1 MQSWRSFKCWAERGR
16 QFFEAGRR
24 IWPAGD
30 LLLRAVGMATL
41 VGLASACAWT
51 EPPPTQVLAVRL
63 LDADGGTISEGLCRA
78 ANDRGVWPF
87 AAPGTVSLTRSQVPL
102 DISCEA
108 AGKTGFTRAYSQKQ
122 VWHPERLATV
132 GGLHEMMDPLR
143 YQPVDYPVNIDVV
156 IGQIRGVQAS
166 PVSQVTSMG
175 R

>member
-102 DISCEA
+102 
-108 AGKTGFTRAYSQKQ
+108 
-122 VWHPERLATV
+122 ATV

-143 YQPVDYPVNIDVV
+143 YQPVAYPVNIDVV